1 MFGRDEW
8 NKSLNKWNAFVDE
21 KKSNDLRD
29 YPFSTYAKFTEKLTF
44 LTPWC
49 AHERV
54 CAYQGITDVSFRKI
68 LRKY

>member
-8 NKSLNKWNAFVDE
+8 NKSLNKRNAFVDE

-44 LTPWC
+44 TLNL
-49 AHERV
+49 H
-54 CAYQGITDVSFRKI
+54 KN
-68 LRKY
+68 